1 MSLIP
6 LITDDLKAA
15 NSRHIWWISLRLV
28 AWFIGRPLMELK
40 NPAVFNK
47 WIMRWKLIAIKKWTL
62 MHEQSQWRSHWH
74 CNMQICVQLWLT
86 IIRALHVNLESY
98 SDFATHGLAEGC
110 RSLLKLL
117 SLWQIRTKISFPAN
131 DITQFIIV
139 WGCAWILIEKTLNG
153 PAYGNTCRCS
163 ESILCCPVITLLKR
177 WVCETTNCGRTI
189 MEPGSKPSPKTK
201 PLIER
206 LLMARRVHAE
216 SEFSMKEAGGSL
228 IYFSP
233 SSVVLLSRFRECFC
247 VRMWHGARIDL

>member
-1 MSLIP
+1 MTKP
-6 LITDDLKAA
+6 LTLQYA
-15 NSRHIWWISLRLV
+15 NMCPIMINDHPSVACQFGKLFRFRH
-28 AWFIGRPLMELK
+28 
-40 NPAVFNK
+40 
-47 WIMRWKLIAIKKWTL
+47 
-62 MHEQSQWRSHWH
+62 
-74 CNMQICVQLWLT
+74 
-86 IIRALHVNLESY
+86 
-98 SDFATHGLAEGC
+98 THGLAEGC

-139 WGCAWILIEKTLNG
+139 WGCAWILIEKSLNG

-163 ESILCCPVITLLKR
+163 ESIMCCPVITLLKT
-177 WVCETTNCGRTI
+177 WVCETTNCGWTI

-228 IYFSP
+228 IYFFP

-247 VRMWHGARIDL
+247 VRMWHGARIDLWRFPASDISNRSSAPWLSWVNILASGEAQRGWCQLKSLVAIT

>member
-1 MSLIP
+1 MNTNAWTIP
-6 LITDDLKAA
+6 MTKPLTLQYA
-15 NSRHIWWISLRLV
+15 NMCPIMINDHPSVACQFGKLFRFRH
-28 AWFIGRPLMELK
+28 
-40 NPAVFNK
+40 
-47 WIMRWKLIAIKKWTL
+47 
-62 MHEQSQWRSHWH
+62 
-74 CNMQICVQLWLT
+74 
-86 IIRALHVNLESY
+86 
-98 SDFATHGLAEGC
+98 THGLAEGC

-177 WVCETTNCGRTI
+177 WVCETTNCGWTI

-233 SSVVLLSRFRECFC
+233 SSVVLLSRFRVCFC
-247 VRMWHGARIDL
+247 VRMWHGARIDLWRFPASDISNRSSAPWLSWVNILASGEVQRGWCQLKSLVAIT